1 MECLPLQWAIYRP
14 LPRRMS
20 TDDDSLS
27 VAKTN
32 VTSTPP
38 IVYCEERC
46 GVAMQVLQPP
56 DPAAARG
63 RSVLTLGDT
72 VCGPVFSEGGEI
84 SAPVIREPAGGF
96 FRKRLGQPAPEPIV
110 LSLDLSLNRVV
121 YDWIA
126 EFWQGKVA
134 PRSGSLISVDQNNQ
148 AKSELVFEHAT
159 ITATAVPDMD
169 AASKTPS
176 RLTVRLN
183 AEKTLRGPASGT
195 VIGQGRPSKP
205 WLPAN
210 FRLDIDGLDTT
221 RVSKIERLTAV
232 ADEGAIDFGD
242 LRVLL
247 PADKAESWFSWHKS
261 FVVDGIGDEKS
272 GTLAFL
278 APDLKTELGSV
289 TLRGL
294 GIHRLTPEPAPDQA
308 ERTARLGAEL
318 YCERMALAVHGS
330 REPSAVAA
338 G

>member
-1 MECLPLQWAIYRP
+1 
-14 LPRRMS
+14 
-20 TDDDSLS
+20 
-27 VAKTN
+27 
-32 VTSTPP
+32 
-38 IVYCEERC
+38 
-46 GVAMQVLQPP
+46 MQVMQPP

-63 RSVLTLGDT
+63 RSVLTLGDI
-72 VCGPVFSEGGEI
+72 VCGPVFSEGGDI
-84 SAPVIREPAGGF
+84 SAPVIREPAAGGF
-96 FRKRLGQPAPEPIV
+96 VRKRLGEPAPEPIV
-110 LSLDLSLNRVV
+110 LSLDLSLNKVV

-134 PRSGSLISVDQNNQ
+134 PRSGSVISIDQNNQ
-148 AKSELVFEHAT
+148 AKSELSFEHAT
-159 ITATAVPDMD
+159 ITATTVPDMD

-176 RLTVRLN
+176 RLAVRLN
-183 AEKTLRGPASGT
+183 AERTILGPASGT
-195 VIGQGRPSKP
+195 VIGHGRPSKP

-210 FRLDIDGLDTT
+210 FRLDIDGLDAA
-221 RVSKIERLTAV
+221 RVSKVEGLTAV

-247 PADKAESWFSWHKS
+247 SAAGSESWYSWHKS

-278 APDLKTELGSV
+278 ASDQRTELGSV

-294 GIHRLTPEPAPDQA
+294 GIHRLTFEPAPDHA
-308 ERTARLGAEL
+308 ERTARLAAEL
-318 YCERMALAVHGS
+318 YCERMDLVVHGS